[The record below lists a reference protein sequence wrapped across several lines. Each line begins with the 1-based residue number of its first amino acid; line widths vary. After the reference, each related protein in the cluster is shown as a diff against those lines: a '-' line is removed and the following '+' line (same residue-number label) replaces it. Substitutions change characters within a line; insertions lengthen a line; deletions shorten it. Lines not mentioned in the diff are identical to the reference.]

1 MELTRAERIAALF
14 DQAIAVPRPERAAF
28 LKHACTGD
36 DELRRELA
44 SLLEAHESADEFFD
58 GMAAEVIGPA
68 SAALVARGRS
78 DVPAELAAA
87 IAGRYRIQREL
98 GGGSVSRV
106 FLADEVGL
114 ERPVVIKV
122 LPPELAA
129 TTSGERFRRE
139 IQLAA
144 QLQHPHIVPL
154 LSADAGGR
162 LLYYVMPF
170 VAGESLRARLGREG
184 ALPIRDAA
192 RIWRDLLEAL
202 AYAHARGVV
211 HRDIK
216 PGNILMS
223 GGQNAVVADF
233 GIARAIEAAGEA
245 DVTGP
250 GVAIGTPAYMAPEQ
264 LDGLSAADHLAD
276 LYAAALVMYEMVEGR
291 LPFAG
296 ASPRDVALA
305 RLTEPP
311 PPIGRADC
319 PPGLAAIVLRCLAR
333 NPGARPASADAV
345 LAALDHLSASPA
357 AAPARAPRRRLAVVG
372 LGAVL
377 IAGGILGA
385 RYLGRARGGAP
396 AATATPSL
404 AVLPLS
410 NLSPDAGDAALADG
424 MTEELIAVLSQG
436 RALCVV
442 ASTSVRALRSRQLD
456 VRQIA
461 DSLQVSHVLEGG
473 LQKVGSRLRMQVRLV
488 DARDGSTRWSETY
501 DREMG
506 DIFAIEDDI
515 ARAVAG
521 ELDLQL
527 GGRGVAR
534 SPRPP
539 STSSVAAY
547 EWYLRA
553 RQNALLRSAEGVG
566 QGIDYLQRAIAIDSG
581 FAAAHAALVWLYLNR
596 AGDAPGDH
604 RAWFSRAEAEALK
617 AISLNDS
624 LADGYSA
631 LGWARL
637 ALGLPSAEA
646 ALQRAVRIDPAVY
659 RGYEGL
665 ARFYMIAR
673 RPAEQLAAAQ
683 RGLAVDPFSVG
694 ALREMALALSANHRC
709 DEALTLLRPLKD
721 LHPPAAVAGVIR
733 GQCYAMKQMWPEAI
747 AELRWAMNTGE
758 ARTAPGLLG
767 FALARSGRTA
777 EAREML
783 SDLLAGRRQSHGA
796 FGVALVYAG
805 FRNYDSAFAWL
816 EKASRDRSIR
826 DYIAE
831 PLFEDLQRD
840 PRFDGLLMG
849 KGRS

>member
-1 MELTRAERIAALF
+1 
-14 DQAIAVPRPERAAF
+14 V
-28 LKHACTGD
+28 
-36 DELRRELA
+36 
-44 SLLEAHESADEFFD
+44 
-58 GMAAEVIGPA
+58 
-68 SAALVARGRS
+68 
-78 DVPAELAAA
+78 
-87 IAGRYRIQREL
+87 
-98 GGGSVSRV
+98 
-106 FLADEVGL
+106 
-114 ERPVVIKV
+114 
-122 LPPELAA
+122 
-129 TTSGERFRRE
+129 
-139 IQLAA
+139 
-144 QLQHPHIVPL
+144 
-154 LSADAGGR
+154 
-162 LLYYVMPF
+162 
-170 VAGESLRARLGREG
+170 
-184 ALPIRDAA
+184 
-192 RIWRDLLEAL
+192 
-202 AYAHARGVV
+202 
-211 HRDIK
+211 K
-216 PGNILMS
+216 PGNVLLS
-223 GGQNAVVADF
+223 GRNALIADF

-245 DVTGP
+245 DVTAP
-250 GVAIGTPAYMAPEQ
+250 GLAIGTPAYMAPEQ
-264 LDGLSAADHLAD
+264 IDGHSAADHRVD
-276 LYAAALVMYEMVEGR
+276 LYASALVMYEMLEGR
-291 LPFAG
+291 LPFSG
-296 ASPRDVALA
+296 SSPRDVALA
-305 RLTEPP
+305 RLTEAPA
-311 PPIGRADC
+311 PITRAEC
-319 PPGLAAIVLRCLAR
+319 PPQLAAIVLQCLAR
-333 NPGARPASADAV
+333 DTGSRPASADAV
-345 LAALDHLSASPA
+345 LAGLDHPSASPA
-357 AAPARAPRRRLAVVG
+357 AAPARAPRRRLLTLA

-410 NLSPDAGDAALADG
+410 NLSLDAGDAALADG

-436 RALCVV
+436 RTLRVV

-473 LQKVGSRLRMQVRLV
+473 LQKAGSRLRMQVRLV

-527 GGRGVAR
+527 GRGGPVR
-534 SPRPP
+534 PRPA

-604 RAWFSRAEAEALK
+604 RTWFSRAEAEALK
-617 AISLNDS
+617 AIALNDS

-646 ALQRAVRIDPAVY
+646 ALRRAVAIDPAVY